1 MSRRPQTFDL
11 VQAAQGNWL
20 DRAIS
25 SVAPQ
30 WGAKRM
36 HARMSM
42 SVAGSYHG
50 ADRSRRSMAG
60 WGARVLDA
68 DAATMPGLDALRA
81 ASSSLIQNSPI
92 ASGAIATNVLNVVG
106 TGLALNSRIDA
117 AVLGMTDDAA
127 KAWQDTTEREFKLF
141 AESRDIDAG
150 RKLNFYRLQ
159 SLAFRSTLEVGD
171 TLVLTPS
178 IARPGRPYR
187 LCVQLVEG
195 HRVCNPANQ
204 RDRAGLV
211 GGVEIGA
218 YGEAIA
224 FQVAARHPGSRFYG
238 AANTWTR
245 VPATS
250 ANGRRNAWLMGDPK
264 RIGQTRTPPWLS
276 EVIEPLKQLERYTE
290 AELMAAV
297 ISGMF
302 TVFIKSEPGTG
313 PDDMLPGTAA
323 ADDGGWNG
331 QLGNG
336 TAVGLAEGESI
347 ETANPGR
354 PNSQFD
360 PFVQSIIHQI
370 GAVLQIPH
378 EVLIKKYQSSYSAS
392 KAAMLDAWRFFRER
406 RAWLVG
412 EFCQPIFD
420 MWLDE
425 AVASGRISAP
435 GYFSDP
441 VRRMAYRG
449 AEWVG
454 DGMGTI
460 DPAKDATAAEKRIE
474 LGIST
479 IAAESLLHDGQNW
492 EDKHRQRVR
501 EHAAR
506 KEAGLIEDTA
516 PTVAAPAPD
525 PDDDD

>member
-1 MSRRPQTFDL
+1 MARRQSLIAPPS
-11 VQAAQGNWL
+11 NWL
-20 DRAIS
+20 DRAIQ

-30 WGAKRM
+30 WGARRM
-36 HARMSM
+36 HARLSM
-42 SVAGSYHG
+42 SLAAGGYHG
-50 ADRSRRSMAG
+50 ADTSRRSMSG

-68 DAATMPGLDALRA
+68 DAATLPGLNSLRA
-81 ASSSLIQNSPI
+81 ASSALIQNSPI
-92 ASGAIATNVLNVVG
+92 ASGAVATNVLNVVG

-117 AVLGMTDDAA
+117 AVLGMSQDAA
-127 KAWQDTTEREFKLF
+127 KAWQDTTEREWRLF
-141 AESRDIDAG
+141 CESKDIDAG

-178 IARPGRPYR
+178 ITRPGRPYR

-204 RDRAGLV
+204 RDRQGLV
-211 GGVEIGA
+211 GGVELGE

-224 FQVAARHPGSRFYG
+224 YHVAARHPGSRFYG
-238 AANTWTR
+238 AKNSWTR
-245 VPATS
+245 VPANS
-250 ANGRRNAWLMGDPK
+250 ANGRRNAWLIGDPK

-313 PDDMLPGTAA
+313 PEDMLPGAA
-323 ADDGGWNG
+323 PADDGGWNG

-354 PNSQFD
+354 PNAQFD
-360 PFVQSIIHQI
+360 PFVQAIIRQV
-370 GAVLQIPH
+370 GAVLQIPF
-378 EVLIKKYQSSYSAS
+378 EVLLKVYQSSYSAS

-412 EFCQPIFD
+412 EFCQPIYEL
-420 MWLDE
+420 WLDE
-425 AVASGRISAP
+425 AIAAGRIAAP

-441 VRRMAYRG
+441 LRRMAYRG
-449 AEWVG
+449 SEWVG

-460 DPAKDATAAEKRIE
+460 DPLKDVQAAEKRIN

-479 IAAESLLHDGQNW
+479 VAAESLLHDGQSW
-492 EDKHRQRVR
+492 EDKHRQRTR

-506 KEAGLIEDTA
+506 KEAGLIESPPA
-516 PTVAAPAPD
+516 EPTAPAPAAEAA
-525 PDDDD
+525 DDA